1 MKLLYK
7 ILLSTISINS
17 ILYANIDTDIIE
29 SQPEI
34 IFQFE
39 KLKKTQENLALQ
51 VDFNKAVLHLSKN
64 ELNEAIELFK
74 KTSTILE
81 IPSYLNIGIAY
92 YKLNSID
99 NAIVYLN
106 KIYEK
111 Q

>member
-7 ILLSTISINS
+7 IFLSTVAINS

-39 KLKKTQENLALQ
+39 KLKKTQENLSLQ

-74 KTSTILE
+74 SNTNFLK
-81 IPSYLNIGIAY
+81 
-92 YKLNSID
+92 
-99 NAIVYLN
+99 V
-106 KIYEK
+106 
-111 Q
+111 